1 MRKSSSGAG
10 RGRKVAR
17 KRVPPVHRNGAS
29 RLPERNGVAKDPA
42 MKNGHVVNG
51 HVKNGHARNGHP
63 VEKRKVGRVMLFPP
77 GPIAAPEPPPIPIEV
92 RVARSSDL
100 HFVPRVT
107 ALLEEAQ
114 RGGAIIAIRPT
125 DYLEGAIREKRA
137 VVAVQ
142 GATLVG
148 FAAAHAWDEGKYVSH
163 SALVVAPEFRGR
175 HLARRIKR
183 TLLDLTR
190 KRWPESAVM
199 SLTLSHHVERMNQ
212 ELGFETV
219 PYCDLTKDPEF
230 WKGCDGCVHQP
241 HLKRNQQ
248 QDCHCWAG
256 LLLPA
261 GKKVEKVIPRDAHGH
276 PSACSG
282 DY

>member
-1 MRKSSSGAG
+1 MRKSTSGAG
-10 RGRKVAR
+10 RGRRVAP
-17 KRVPPVHRNGAS
+17 KRAPPVHRNGAF
-29 RLPERNGVAKDPA
+29 P
-42 MKNGHVVNG
+42 NGHL
-51 HVKNGHARNGHP
+51 KNGHARNGHAAAGKP
-63 VEKRKVGRVMLFPP
+63 RVGRVMLFPP
-77 GPIAAPEPPPIPIEV
+77 EPAAPPEPPPVPIDV
-92 RVARSSDL
+92 RVSRSSDVA
-100 HFVPRVT
+100 FVPHIT

-137 VVAVQ
+137 IVAVQ

-148 FAAAHAWDEGKYVSH
+148 FAAAHAWESGKYVSH

-183 TLLDLTR
+183 LLLDLTH
-190 KRWPESAVM
+190 KRWPDAAVM

-230 WKGCDGCVHQP
+230 WKGCDGCIHQP

-256 LLLPA
+256 LLVPV
-261 GKKVEKVIPRDAHGH
+261 GRKPQKVIPRDAHGH